1 MPRYYGFNG
10 ESMSFPNFP
19 EKYQGEPVMHPEDT
33 IAMRKRFGKFPKV
46 NAPDGLILCLKN
58 DLPHQLRWRVPVQKA
73 GRIMGDFYLVRSTR
87 GRVGVLSNFG
97 IGAPVVASLTEE
109 MIAWGVKRFIILSW
123 GGALQT
129 SLNVGDVV
137 IPERAIR
144 DEGVSHHY
152 LPTDKFIQADAELT
166 EKLKKNL
173 LHTTIDSTWTTDA
186 PYRETRDEIMQYQ
199 AEGIQVVEMEIAA
212 LFALAKARDVQASA
226 VVVAADKLANLT
238 WEMPS
243 DMKRINHSFERA
255 YRAAIQTL
263 SEDA

>member
-1 MPRYYGFNG
+1 
-10 ESMSFPNFP
+10 MSFPNFP
-19 EKYQGEPVMHPEDT
+19 EKYQGEPVMRPEDT

-46 NAPDGLILCLKN
+46 DAPEGLVLCLKN
-58 DLPHQLRWRVPVQKA
+58 DLPTQLRWQVPVQKV
-73 GRIMGDFYLVRSTR
+73 GKVMGDFYLVRSAR

-109 MIAWGVKRFIILSW
+109 MIAWGVKRFVILSW

-129 SLNVGDVV
+129 SLNVGD
-137 IPERAIR
+137 IIITERAIR

-152 LPTDKFIQADAELT
+152 LPAEKFIHADAALT
-166 EKLKKNL
+166 VKLKNNL
-173 LHTTIDSTWTTDA
+173 PQTTIGSTWTTDA
-186 PYRETRDEIMQYQ
+186 PYRETRDEVMQYQ

-212 LFALAKARDVQASA
+212 LFALAKVRGVQASA

-243 DMKRINHSFERA
+243 DMKRINSSFEMA
-255 YRAAIQTL
+255 YRAAIQAL
-263 SEDA
+263 NEGA

>member
-1 MPRYYGFNG
+1 
-10 ESMSFPNFP
+10 MSFPNFP
-19 EKYQGEPVMHPEDT
+19 EKYQGEPVMRPEDT

-46 NAPDGLILCLKN
+46 EAPEGLILCLKN
-58 DLPHQLRWRVPVQKA
+58 DLPTQLRWQVPVQKV
-73 GRIMGDFYLVRSTR
+73 GKIMGDFYLVRSAR

-109 MIAWGVKRFIILSW
+109 MIAWGVKRFVILSW

-129 SLNVGDVV
+129 SLNVGD
-137 IPERAIR
+137 IIITERAIR

-152 LPTDKFIQADAELT
+152 LPAEKFIHADAALT
-166 EKLKKNL
+166 VKLKNNL
-173 LHTTIDSTWTTDA
+173 PQTTIGSTWTTDA
-186 PYRETRDEIMQYQ
+186 PYRETRDEVIQYQ

-212 LFALAKARDVQASA
+212 LFALAKVRGVQASA

-243 DMKRINHSFERA
+243 DMKRINSSFEMA

-263 SEDA
+263 NEDA

>member
-1 MPRYYGFNG
+1 MP
-10 ESMSFPNFP
+10 FPNFP
-19 EKYQGEPVMHPEDT
+19 EKYQGEPVMRPEDT

-46 NAPDGLILCLKN
+46 NAPNGLILCLKN
-58 DLPHQLRWRVPVQKA
+58 DLPYQLCWRVPIQKV
-73 GRIMGDFYLVRSTR
+73 GKVMGDFYLVKSTR

-109 MIAWGVKRFIILSW
+109 MIAWGVKRFILLSW

-129 SLNVGDVV
+129 SLNVGDIVV
-137 IPERAIR
+137 TERAIR

-152 LPTDKFIQADAELT
+152 LPVEKFIDADVMLT
-166 EKLKKNL
+166 EKLKINL
-173 LHTTIDSTWTTDA
+173 PHTTIGSTWTTDA
-186 PYRETRDEIMQYQ
+186 SYRETRDEIMHYQ

-212 LFALAKARDVQASA
+212 LFALAKVRGVQASA
-226 VVVAADKLANLT
+226 VVVAADKLANLK

-243 DMKRINHSFERA
+243 DMKRINSSFETV

-263 SEDA
+263 NVGV

>member
-19 EKYQGEPVMHPEDT
+19 EKYQGEPIMRPEDT
-33 IAMRKRFGKFPKV
+33 IAMRKRFGKFPRV

-73 GRIMGDFYLVRSTR
+73 GKIMGDFYLVRSTR

-137 IPERAIR
+137 ITERAIR

-152 LPTDKFIQADAELT
+152 LPAEKSIDADAALT
-166 EKLKKNL
+166 ARLKSNL
-173 LHTTIDSTWTTDA
+173 SHTTFGSTWTIDA
-186 PYRETRDEIMQYQ
+186 PYRETRDEVIQYQ

-212 LFALAKARDVQASA
+212 LFALAKVRGVQASA
-226 VVVAADKLANLT
+226 VVVAADKLANLK

-243 DMKRINHSFERA
+243 DMKRINSSFEIV

-263 SEDA
+263 NEDA

>member
-1 MPRYYGFNG
+1 
-10 ESMSFPNFP
+10 MSFPNFP
-19 EKYQGEPVMHPEDT
+19 EKYQGEPVMRPEDT

-46 NAPDGLILCLKN
+46 DAPEGLVLCLKN
-58 DLPHQLRWRVPVQKA
+58 DLPTQLRWQVPVQKV
-73 GRIMGDFYLVRSTR
+73 GKIMGDFYLVRSAR

-109 MIAWGVKRFIILSW
+109 MIAWGVKRFVILSW

-129 SLNVGDVV
+129 SLNVGD
-137 IPERAIR
+137 IIITERAIR

-152 LPTDKFIQADAELT
+152 LPAEKFIHADAALT
-166 EKLKKNL
+166 VKLKNNL
-173 LHTTIDSTWTTDA
+173 PQTTIGSTWTTDA
-186 PYRETRDEIMQYQ
+186 PYRETRDEVIQYQ

-212 LFALAKARDVQASA
+212 LFALAKVRGVQASA

-243 DMKRINHSFERA
+243 DMKRINSSFEMA
-255 YRAAIQTL
+255 YRAAIQAL
-263 SEDA
+263 NEGA

>member
-1 MPRYYGFNG
+1 
-10 ESMSFPNFP
+10 MSFPNFP
-19 EKYQGEPVMHPEDT
+19 EKYQGEPVMRPEDT

-46 NAPDGLILCLKN
+46 NAPEGLILCLKN
-58 DLPHQLRWRVPVQKA
+58 DLPTQLRWKVPVQNVGKV
-73 GRIMGDFYLVRSTR
+73 MGDFYLVRSTR

-129 SLNVGDVV
+129 SLNVGDIV
-137 IPERAIR
+137 IAERAIR

-152 LPTDKFIQADAELT
+152 LPAEKFIHADAALT
-166 EKLKKNL
+166 EKLKNNL
-173 LHTTIDSTWTTDA
+173 PHKTIGSTWTTDA
-186 PYRETRDEIMQYQ
+186 PYRETRDEVVQYQ

-212 LFALAKARDVQASA
+212 LFALAKVRGVQASA
-226 VVVAADKLANLT
+226 VVVAADKLANLK

-243 DMKRINHSFERA
+243 DMKRINSSFEIT

-263 SEDA
+263 NEGI

>member
-1 MPRYYGFNG
+1 
-10 ESMSFPNFP
+10 MSFPNFP
-19 EKYQGEPVMHPEDT
+19 EKYQGEPVMRPEDT

-46 NAPDGLILCLKN
+46 DAPEGLVLCLKN
-58 DLPHQLRWRVPVQKA
+58 DLPTQLRWQVPVQKV
-73 GRIMGDFYLVRSTR
+73 GKIMGDFYLVRSAR

-109 MIAWGVKRFIILSW
+109 MIAWGVKRFVILSW

-129 SLNVGDVV
+129 SLNVGD
-137 IPERAIR
+137 IIITERAIR

-152 LPTDKFIQADAELT
+152 LPAEKFIHADAALT
-166 EKLKKNL
+166 VKLKNNL
-173 LHTTIDSTWTTDA
+173 PQTTIGSTWTTDA
-186 PYRETRDEIMQYQ
+186 PYRETRDEVIQYQ

-212 LFALAKARDVQASA
+212 LFALAKVRGVQASA

-243 DMKRINHSFERA
+243 DMKRINSSFEMA

-263 SEDA
+263 NEET

>member
-1 MPRYYGFNG
+1 
-10 ESMSFPNFP
+10 MSLPNFP
-19 EKYQGEPVMHPEDT
+19 EKYQGEPIMRPEDT

-46 NAPDGLILCLKN
+46 DVPDGLILCLKN
-58 DLPHQLRWRVPVQKA
+58 DLPTQLRWKVPVQKV
-73 GRIMGDFYLVRSTR
+73 GKVMGDFYLVRSTH

-109 MIAWGVKRFIILSW
+109 MSAWGVKRFILLSW

-129 SLNVGDVV
+129 SLNVGDIV
-137 IPERAIR
+137 IADQAIR

-152 LPTDKFIQADAELT
+152 LPAEKFVNADASLT
-166 EKLKKNL
+166 ETLKKNL
-173 LHTTIDSTWTTDA
+173 KINTEKIAVGATWTTDA
-186 PYRETRDEIMQYQ
+186 PYRETRDEVLKYQ

-212 LFALAKARDVQASA
+212 LFALAKVRSVQASA

-243 DMKRINHSFERA
+243 DMKRINSSFEIA

-263 SEDA
+263 NEGA

>member
-1 MPRYYGFNG
+1 MP
-10 ESMSFPNFP
+10 FPNFP
-19 EKYQGEPVMHPEDT
+19 EKYQGEPVMRPEDT

-46 NAPDGLILCLKN
+46 NAPNGLILCLKN
-58 DLPHQLRWRVPVQKA
+58 DLPYQLCWRVPIQKV
-73 GRIMGDFYLVRSTR
+73 GKVMGDFYLVKSTR

-109 MIAWGVKRFIILSW
+109 MIAWGVKRFILLSW

-129 SLNVGDVV
+129 SLNVGDIVV
-137 IPERAIR
+137 TERAIR

-152 LPTDKFIQADAELT
+152 LPVEKFIDADVMLT
-166 EKLKKNL
+166 EKLKINL
-173 LHTTIDSTWTTDA
+173 PHTTIGSTWTTDA
-186 PYRETRDEIMQYQ
+186 SYRETRDEIMHYQ

-212 LFALAKARDVQASA
+212 LFALAKVRGVQASA
-226 VVVAADKLANLT
+226 VVVAADKLANLK

-243 DMKRINHSFERA
+243 DMKRINSSFETV

-263 SEDA
+263 NESA